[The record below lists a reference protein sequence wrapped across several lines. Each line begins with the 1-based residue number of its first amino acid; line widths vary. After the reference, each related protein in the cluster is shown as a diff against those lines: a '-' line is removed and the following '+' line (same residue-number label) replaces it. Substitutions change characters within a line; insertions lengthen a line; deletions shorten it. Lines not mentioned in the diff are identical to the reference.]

1 MDVIAL
7 VYSLAVLVWVIVCLV
22 SGNSQFGGT
31 GSLAAYITF
40 ILDQVSCS
48 APWIIYIMSDVSL
61 QMITAVGEPAPPLVP
76 YRLQGASLFSLE
88 FLFVAKVTIIRMKM

>member
-7 VYSLAVLVWVIVCLV
+7 VYSLAVLVWVIICLV

-40 ILDQVSCS
+40 ILDQVSRS
-48 APWIIYIMSDVSL
+48 QINSKKPDFGRKNQLRTW
-61 QMITAVGEPAPPLVP
+61 
-76 YRLQGASLFSLE
+76 
-88 FLFVAKVTIIRMKM
+88 

>member
-7 VYSLAVLVWVIVCLV
+7 VYSLAVLVWVIICLV

-40 ILDQVSCS
+40 ILDQVSRS
-48 APWIIYIMSDVSL
+48 APWIIYIISDVCL
-61 QMITAVGEPAPPLVP
+61 QMIAALGEPAPPLVP
-76 YRLQGASLFSLE
+76 WKKSQK
-88 FLFVAKVTIIRMKM
+88 LFVDCYKYRMLRLKQTRL

>member
-7 VYSLAVLVWVIVCLV
+7 VYSLAVLVWVIICLV
-22 SGNSQFGGT
+22 SGKSQLGGT

-48 APWIIYIMSDVSL
+48 APWIIYIISDVCL
-61 QMITAVGEPAPPLVP
+61 QMIPALGEPAPPLVP
-76 YRLQGASLFSLE
+76 WEKSRKLFIDCYKSRMLRLKQTRL
-88 FLFVAKVTIIRMKM
+88 